1 MNAKEFY
8 EKFIAAMREENI
20 ATNEQIK
27 KHLDQVGW
35 TYKKIYRECESAFT
49 ELANKGIVDRII
61 ESEDGLIPQHE
72 YLRID
77 SIGYKHRY
85 TEISEEE
92 AREVGLNRHFWEL
105 AIAVEHENSKH
116 DWMDEVIKL
125 LHVRCPLKV
134 VISYNYCDCREE
146 MEINKLGFIA
156 KYMKK
161 WLENYPNDKDEE
173 NARNKARMRELFN
186 ECVPEGDQYTLIY
199 CHMEDFTDAVVVKVT
214 THSNFIVGYKPGEV
228 VVVPVDAELKGHEEP
243 VVFNKENG
251 GQIKSTLVG
260 YCTASKPDV
269 TFQFEPITYEP
280 GIKRGS
286 KYAVSVT
293 QSHAEVSAFRKFFK
307 QGL

>member
-1 MNAKEFY
+1 MGL
-8 EKFIAAMREENI
+8 M
-20 ATNEQIK
+20 
-27 KHLDQVGW
+27 D
-35 TYKKIYRECESAFT
+35 
-49 ELANKGIVDRII
+49 IV
-61 ESEDGLIPQHE
+61 
-72 YLRID
+72 
-77 SIGYKHRY
+77 K
-85 TEISEEE
+85 
-92 AREVGLNRHFWEL
+92 
-105 AIAVEHENSKH
+105 
-116 DWMDEVIKL
+116 KL
-125 LHVRCPLKV
+125 LT
-134 VISYNYCDCREE
+134 
-146 MEINKLGFIA
+146 GA
-156 KYMKK
+156 T
-161 WLENYPNDKDEE
+161 DEE

-286 KYAVSVT
+286 KLPYLSR
-293 QSHAEVSAFRKFFK
+293 SPMRRYLLSGNFSSRGCNFRTERTRTV
-307 QGL
+307 G

>member
-35 TYKKIYRECESAFT
+35 IYKKIYRECESAFT
-49 ELANKGIVDRII
+49 ELVNKGIVDRII

-161 WLENYPNDKDEE
+161 WLENYPNDKEE
-173 NARNKARMRELFN
+173 YLIIIGNSAPKNRNS
-186 ECVPEGDQYTLIY
+186 I
-199 CHMEDFTDAVVVKVT
+199 
-214 THSNFIVGYKPGEV
+214 GYEIFDYRGYEYIN
-228 VVVPVDAELKGHEEP
+228 GH
-243 VVFNKENG
+243 FYK
-251 GQIKSTLVG
+251 I
-260 YCTASKPDV
+260 
-269 TFQFEPITYEP
+269 
-280 GIKRGS
+280 
-286 KYAVSVT
+286 
-293 QSHAEVSAFRKFFK
+293 
-307 QGL
+307 

>member
-1 MNAKEFY
+1 MIKQIKSKARVADHGEVFTAKREVDAMLDLVKQETERVDSRFLEPACGDGNFVAGILRRKLVAAKKRAIPPRKKKPLPLEFEKQSVIAVASIYGVDLMMDNVNACRRRLYDIWNDEY
-8 EKFIAAMREENI
+8 EAICKNEADDECREAVKFILRRNI
-20 ATNEQIK
+20 VCGNALT
-27 KHLDQVGW
+27 LMD
-35 TYKKIYRECESAFT
+35 
-49 ELANKGIVDRII
+49 IV
-61 ESEDGLIPQHE
+61 
-72 YLRID
+72 
-77 SIGYKHRY
+77 K
-85 TEISEEE
+85 
-92 AREVGLNRHFWEL
+92 
-105 AIAVEHENSKH
+105 
-116 DWMDEVIKL
+116 KL
-125 LHVRCPLKV
+125 LT
-134 VISYNYCDCREE
+134 
-146 MEINKLGFIA
+146 GA
-156 KYMKK
+156 T
-161 WLENYPNDKDEE
+161 DEE

>member
-1 MNAKEFY
+1 MGL
-8 EKFIAAMREENI
+8 M
-20 ATNEQIK
+20 
-27 KHLDQVGW
+27 D
-35 TYKKIYRECESAFT
+35 
-49 ELANKGIVDRII
+49 IV
-61 ESEDGLIPQHE
+61 
-72 YLRID
+72 
-77 SIGYKHRY
+77 K
-85 TEISEEE
+85 
-92 AREVGLNRHFWEL
+92 
-105 AIAVEHENSKH
+105 
-116 DWMDEVIKL
+116 KL
-125 LHVRCPLKV
+125 LT
-134 VISYNYCDCREE
+134 
-146 MEINKLGFIA
+146 GA
-156 KYMKK
+156 T
-161 WLENYPNDKDEE
+161 DEE

-286 KYAVSVT
+286 KYAVRYKALQT
-293 QSHAEVSAFRKFFK
+293 PLNFK
-307 QGL
+307 KLGSGGGAVNRNFMLIHYNRNQTIESITY

>member
-1 MNAKEFY
+1 MGL
-8 EKFIAAMREENI
+8 M
-20 ATNEQIK
+20 
-27 KHLDQVGW
+27 D
-35 TYKKIYRECESAFT
+35 
-49 ELANKGIVDRII
+49 IV
-61 ESEDGLIPQHE
+61 
-72 YLRID
+72 
-77 SIGYKHRY
+77 K
-85 TEISEEE
+85 
-92 AREVGLNRHFWEL
+92 
-105 AIAVEHENSKH
+105 
-116 DWMDEVIKL
+116 KL
-125 LHVRCPLKV
+125 LT
-134 VISYNYCDCREE
+134 
-146 MEINKLGFIA
+146 GA
-156 KYMKK
+156 T
-161 WLENYPNDKDEE
+161 DEE

-199 CHMEDFTDAVVVKVT
+199 CHMEGFTDAVVVKVT

>member
-49 ELANKGIVDRII
+49 ELVNKGIVDRII

-161 WLENYPNDKDEE
+161 WLENYPNDKEE
-173 NARNKARMRELFN
+173 
-186 ECVPEGDQYTLIY
+186 YLILIG
-199 CHMEDFTDAVVVKVT
+199 
-214 THSNFIVGYKPGEV
+214 N
-228 VVVPVDAELKGHEEP
+228 
-243 VVFNKENG
+243 
-251 GQIKSTLVG
+251 
-260 YCTASKPDV
+260 
-269 TFQFEPITYEP
+269 
-280 GIKRGS
+280 
-286 KYAVSVT
+286 
-293 QSHAEVSAFRKFFK
+293 
-307 QGL
+307 

>member
-1 MNAKEFY
+1 MGL
-8 EKFIAAMREENI
+8 M
-20 ATNEQIK
+20 
-27 KHLDQVGW
+27 D
-35 TYKKIYRECESAFT
+35 
-49 ELANKGIVDRII
+49 IV
-61 ESEDGLIPQHE
+61 
-72 YLRID
+72 
-77 SIGYKHRY
+77 K
-85 TEISEEE
+85 
-92 AREVGLNRHFWEL
+92 
-105 AIAVEHENSKH
+105 
-116 DWMDEVIKL
+116 KL
-125 LHVRCPLKV
+125 LT
-134 VISYNYCDCREE
+134 
-146 MEINKLGFIA
+146 GA
-156 KYMKK
+156 T
-161 WLENYPNDKDEE
+161 DEE

-199 CHMEDFTDAVVVKVT
+199 CHMEDFTD
-214 THSNFIVGYKPGEV
+214 GYKPGEV

>member
-1 MNAKEFY
+1 MGL
-8 EKFIAAMREENI
+8 M
-20 ATNEQIK
+20 
-27 KHLDQVGW
+27 D
-35 TYKKIYRECESAFT
+35 
-49 ELANKGIVDRII
+49 IV
-61 ESEDGLIPQHE
+61 
-72 YLRID
+72 
-77 SIGYKHRY
+77 K
-85 TEISEEE
+85 
-92 AREVGLNRHFWEL
+92 
-105 AIAVEHENSKH
+105 
-116 DWMDEVIKL
+116 KL
-125 LHVRCPLKV
+125 LT
-134 VISYNYCDCREE
+134 
-146 MEINKLGFIA
+146 GA
-156 KYMKK
+156 T
-161 WLENYPNDKDEE
+161 DEE

-293 QSHAEVSAFRKFFK
+293 QNIIHLDTCKSYIPCVYRQLCHVKIIERTAVAQF
-307 QGL
+307 L